1 MEGDLQLHS
10 NKQTEWEA
18 TYQQLEAEK
27 STILES
33 QIESETKSADLQ
45 ASYDELEKSLQKE
58 KQEKCVKVTSLE
70 AQLENAEKQ
79 KESLRKELHETKE
92 ALRQSKHEFSEL
104 QKDYI
109 DHQKNCEGF
118 RQEVRH
124 TIPYHAIPYYTILYH
139 TIPYHT
145 IPYHTIPH
153 HTTPHHT
160 TPHHT
165 IPYHT
170 IPYYTWCFNCYY
182 NTLHYITLFTLST
195 GYGKTRNH

>member
-1 MEGDLQLHS
+1 MDAKDWRISDLEGDLQLHS
-10 NKQTEWEA
+10 NKKTEWEA

-58 KQEKCVKVTSLE
+58 KQEKCVIVTSLE

-79 KESLRKELHETKE
+79 KESLRKEVHETKE
-92 ALRQSKHEFSEL
+92 ELRQSKHEFSEL

-118 RQEVRH
+118 RQEVRMQ
-124 TIPYHAIPYYTILYH
+124 
-139 TIPYHT
+139 
-145 IPYHTIPH
+145 
-153 HTTPHHT
+153 
-160 TPHHT
+160 
-165 IPYHT
+165 
-170 IPYYTWCFNCYY
+170 
-182 NTLHYITLFTLST
+182 
-195 GYGKTRNH
+195 